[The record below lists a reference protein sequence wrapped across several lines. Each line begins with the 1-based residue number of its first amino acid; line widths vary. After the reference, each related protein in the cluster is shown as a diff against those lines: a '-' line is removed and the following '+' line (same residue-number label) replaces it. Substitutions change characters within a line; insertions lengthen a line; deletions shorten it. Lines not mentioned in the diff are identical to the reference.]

1 MLLCNYL
8 YSSHRFS
15 GTFTIKQ
22 GKMFTA
28 AFWDNAT
35 ISAVAGRHNIA
46 GPFGFV
52 RGSFLV
58 ANSATSWFIL
68 TSIGR
73 RTKTALELK
82 CSSHAIPGNGRE
94 MALAF
99 R

>member
-1 MLLCNYL
+1 
-8 YSSHRFS
+8 
-15 GTFTIKQ
+15 
-22 GKMFTA
+22 MFTA
-28 AFWDNAT
+28 AFWDDAT

-46 GPFGFV
+46 SPFGFV

-58 ANSATSWFIL
+58 ANTATVSWFIL
-68 TSIGR
+68 TWIGR

-82 CSSHAIPGNGRE
+82 CSSHAIPSNGRE